1 MVRKRYNPKII
12 KELVGEEVSAGYE
25 PTASYYLPHLMF
37 SQNRPVFRPF
47 VIREMLTDPR
57 IVFGLW
63 LIKGPILSN
72 AKFTVN
78 SESAEIQSYV
88 EKTLTAFWRTSAPR
102 VLKGIEWGYS
112 GCEVLYE
119 EEEGYIQFV
128 RCKDFDSPDVQIV
141 SNEGDLAGL
150 LVKSNEG
157 GRIFLGGPKAL
168 HFVHLREKHP
178 WYGQSRLFGAHVPW
192 WEKWSDG
199 GYRDIRRLWFYKNSF
214 EGGTMYHPSGT
225 VRLKTGDI
233 VSNKDLA
240 RDIIEKKRS
249 GAVIT
254 LPNTPSGDGANQ
266 RAWEYIPPE
275 PIPVPQGLLEYGQA
289 LDTEILE
296 GLGIPSEVIQAAG
309 ETGFGSSSGRQIPQ
323 LAFFSVLQEILQ
335 ALISDVDEQIIRPL
349 VDLNFDEPPT
359 SIYEVYPEPLTDT
372 AVSNSGEDPFAQQD
386 QQGQPGDE
394 NQPPTNNPKQPV
406 QKQPR
411 PGKTPQVPVGK

>member
-1 MVRKRYNPKII
+1 MGRKRYSSKVVT
-12 KELVGEEVSAGYE
+12 EMVGTEVSAGYE

-37 SQNRPVFRPF
+37 SQNRPIFRPF

-72 AKFTVN
+72 AKFTVT
-78 SESAEIQSYV
+78 STVAGVQEFV
-88 EKTLTAFWRTSAPR
+88 EKTLQTFWRNSAGKM
-102 VLKGIEWGYS
+102 LKGIEWGYS
-112 GCEVLYE
+112 GAEVLYD
-119 EEEGYIQFV
+119 EEEGMLQLV
-128 RCKDFDSPDVQIV
+128 RCKDFDSPDVQV
-141 SNEGDLAGL
+141 VTNEGELSGL

-157 GRIFLGGPKAL
+157 GRIYIGGPKAF

-178 WYGQSRLFGAHVPW
+178 WYGLSRLFGAHIPW

-214 EGGTMYHPSGT
+214 EGGAIYHPAGNT
-225 VRLKTGDI
+225 RLQNGDV

-240 RDIIEKKRS
+240 RDIVEKKRA

-254 LPNTPSGDGANQ
+254 LPNTPSGDGSNA
-266 RAWEYIPPE
+266 RAWEYVPPE
-275 PIPVPQGLLEYGQA
+275 PIPVPQGLLEYGEA
-289 LDTEILE
+289 LDVEILE

-335 ALISDVDEQIIRPL
+335 AIVSDFDEQIMRPL
-349 VDLNFDEPPT
+349 VAINFGDLPQ
-359 SIYEVYPEPLTDT
+359 SAYEIIPESLTDT
-372 AVSNSGEDPFAQQD
+372 AGGSQQPENPFA
-386 QQGQPGDE
+386 PGEEDSIDE
-394 NQPPTNNPKQPV
+394 DESLVDDEPFSRSQTQKP
-406 QKQPR
+406 QKQ
-411 PGKTPQVPVGK
+411 KKQKSLEK